1 MQDLENFTADFRELE
16 TVMDGVDFKRPPA
29 VASAPTVGVND
40 GIFAAAERAL
50 ECGQSLCWVLDADD
64 RVVGE
69 VTVQSVREAV
79 KSGAYRAALRA
90 ADLMREPVQVV
101 RDGQASDLP
110 AVVELDADGRIA
122 AFKLNPLAEFLPVAE
137 PDLSGAEFRN
147 LADAYLSTWISSTG
161 EYIRSFESR
170 FAAWN
175 GMKHGVA
182 VSNGTVSLHLALAAL
197 GVGPGDEVIVP
208 DLTFAATINTVMH
221 VGATPVIVDVDPETW
236 CMSAELF
243 AAAITPRTRAV
254 IPVHVFGRPAPMT
267 EIAAVARAHGIYV
280 IEDCAE
286 AHGARYDGKMVGEF
300 SDIAS
305 YSFFANKIMTTGEGG
320 ICLTNNLE
328 IAERLRM
335 LRDHGM
341 NPARRYWHD
350 EAGFNFRMTNMQAA
364 VGCAQL
370 DRIDTF
376 LSDRQGVM
384 DLYRPALEG
393 IPGVTLPTA
402 LPDRYQPVTWFAC
415 ALVPADKR
423 AALIAACKAE
433 SIDLRPFF
441 NGLSAMPAYRRHARP
456 CPVSYELS
464 QTGVNLPTSRR
475 VDAEVVAKIASI
487 FRSVLDA

>member
-1 MQDLENFTADFRELE
+1 
-16 TVMDGVDFKRPPA
+16 MDGDASMSSLSRTIEIPLCSVD
-29 VASAPTVGVND
+29 D
-40 GIFAAAERAL
+40 GLFAAAEIAL
-50 ECGQSLCWVLDADD
+50 EGGVETCWVVDGEGLL
-64 RVVGE
+64 VGQIGL
-69 VTVQSVREAV
+69 TAVRETIR
-79 KSGAYRAALRA
+79 SGAYRAPLKAGDVMA
-90 ADLMREPVQVV
+90 AVGDVV
-101 RDGQASDLP
+101 RPGQNLQNLARP
-110 AVVELDADGRIA
+110 IVEVDQDGR
-122 AFKLNPLAEFLPVAE
+122 PLRLHIDPIGAFLPVAE

-147 LADAYLSTWISSTG
+147 LSDAYLSTWISSTG
-161 EYIRSFESR
+161 EYIREFERR

-175 GMKHGVA
+175 GMAQGVA

-236 CMSAELF
+236 CMSAEGF
-243 AAAITPRTRAV
+243 ARAITPRTRAV

-267 EIAAVARAHGIYV
+267 EIAAVARAHGVYI

-320 ICLTNNLE
+320 ICLTNNPE

-341 NPARRYWHD
+341 NPARRYWHE

-370 DRIDTF
+370 DRIENF
-376 LSDRQGVM
+376 LEDRQSVM

-393 IPGVTLPTA
+393 IPGVTLPST
-402 LPDRYQPVTWFAC
+402 LPDRFQPVTWFAC

-423 AALIAACKAE
+423 PTLIAACKAA

-441 NGLSAMPAYRRHARP
+441 NGLSAMPAYRRYARP

-475 VDAEVVAKIASI
+475 VDSGVVATIATI
-487 FRSVLDA
+487 FRSVLEA